1 LPISFTLKGR
11 SNTPTIVGG
20 IISLIAK
27 VIILVFVSFKFK
39 RIYDQEAS
47 RLSLVKSQNVIT
59 TPSNFNVTNE
69 DL

>member
-1 LPISFTLKGR
+1 MKAILDYDSFALPISFTLKGR

-20 IISLIAK
+20 IISLISK

-47 RLSLVKSQNVIT
+47 
-59 TPSNFNVTNE
+59 
-69 DL
+69 